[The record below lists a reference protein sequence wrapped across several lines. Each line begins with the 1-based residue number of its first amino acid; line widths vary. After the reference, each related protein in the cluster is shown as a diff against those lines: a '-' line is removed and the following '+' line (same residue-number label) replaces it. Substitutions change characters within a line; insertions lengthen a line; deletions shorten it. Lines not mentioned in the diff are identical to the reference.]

1 MSDTMIKKVA
11 IYCRVS
17 TQEQAEEGYS
27 LEEQQ
32 RLIREYCQQKN
43 YEVAMVYEDAG
54 ISGKDIRHRPAMQQL
69 LEDASKKKFHLV
81 MSWKINRISRKLS
94 DAIKIVETLEKY
106 GIGYQSYSEPFESST
121 PAGKMQFQM
130 MALVGEFERNT
141 IAQNVKMGMR
151 AKAMSGEWCGG
162 IPPFGYCWVTME
174 GKLPWICTHPGGRQS
189 AVRSWNNA
197 SKRYPVLIP
206 VSFKALSFIFSKNT

>member
-54 ISGKDIRHRPAMQQL
+54 ISGKDIRHRPA
-69 LEDASKKKFHLV
+69 
-81 MSWKINRISRKLS
+81 
-94 DAIKIVETLEKY
+94 
-106 GIGYQSYSEPFESST
+106 SSSFWRT
-121 PAGKMQFQM
+121 PLK
-130 MALVGEFERNT
+130 
-141 IAQNVKMGMR
+141 
-151 AKAMSGEWCGG
+151 
-162 IPPFGYCWVTME
+162 
-174 GKLPWICTHPGGRQS
+174 
-189 AVRSWNNA
+189 RSSIW
-197 SKRYPVLIP
+197 S
-206 VSFKALSFIFSKNT
+206 